1 MPGHKYHIEVSLEQQ
16 KLYLKS
22 GKKIIDIFNIST
34 AGNGPGEKMDSECTP
49 RGKHIISEMIGG
61 DCAIGT
67 VFVGR
72 EPTGEIYTPELHSRY
87 PERDWILTRILR
99 LEGVEEGINKGGDV
113 DSSQRM
119 IYIHGSP
126 DDVRMGIPGSHGCI
140 RMRNVEVISLFAR
153 VNEGMPV
160 DIIE

>member
-61 DCAIGT
+61 DCATGS

-72 EPTGEIYTPELHSRY
+72 EPTGEIYTPDLRSRY